1 MTVNEIW
8 GQLCLGSI
16 CLGPFITFALGL
28 AIGSKRIRLPYRLV
42 RVEDEGRAYAVS
54 DDD

>member
-1 MTVNEIW
+1 MNEIW

-28 AIGSKRIRLPYRLV
+28 AIGSQRIRFPFKIV
-42 RVEDEGRAYAVS
+42 KVNDQPEKYAVEE
-54 DDD
+54 

>member
-1 MTVNEIW
+1 MNEIW

-28 AIGSKRIRLPYRLV
+28 AIGSKRIRLPFKIV
-42 RVEDEGRAYAVS
+42 KVDEEKYAVEE
-54 DDD
+54 

>member
-1 MTVNEIW
+1 MNEIW

-28 AIGSKRIRLPYRLV
+28 AIGSKRIRLPFKIV
-42 RVEDEGRAYAVS
+42 RIDAQPDKYAVEE
-54 DDD
+54 